1 MQFVFVGKAVAALWG
16 HGAYLREQQTSN
28 ITVFIISD
36 GLKGTL
42 VGTDS
47 LFEGFEKATYIVKSK
62 YYILCHLP
70 NVQQIHIVQELFV

>member
-28 ITVFIISD
+28 TTVFIISD

-42 VGTDS
+42 VGTDT
-47 LFEGFEKATYIVKSK
+47 KVIVKSK
-62 YYILCHLP
+62 YDQLCHLP
-70 NVQQIHIVQELFV
+70 NAQ